1 MISVINKPT
10 RVTKKSA
17 SCIDHIYVNFF
28 FNQNILSGIIKHDVS
43 DHFPIFILDNDT
55 NLSTFPE
62 KTTKKIRIFSDSNI
76 SQFKETLSTTDWSPV
91 ISLENQNHAYDNF
104 LKMFKN
110 AYDTHFPLKTIE
122 IKRKDFLS
130 PWITKGLK
138 KSSKRKQKLYVKFL
152 KTKSF
157 KAEKKYKTYK
167 NLFEKLKYASKK

>member
-1 MISVINKPT
+1 MFSNGMISVINKPT

-17 SCIDHIYVNFF
+17 SCIDHIYVNSF
-28 FNQNILSGIIKHDVS
+28 FNQNILSGIIKHDIS
-43 DHFPIFILDNDT
+43 DHFPIFILDSDT

-91 ISLENQNHAYDNF
+91 ISLENPNHAYDNF

-130 PWITKGLK
+130 PWITKGL
-138 KSSKRKQKLYVKFL
+138 R
-152 KTKSF
+152 
-157 KAEKKYKTYK
+157 
-167 NLFEKLKYASKK
+167 